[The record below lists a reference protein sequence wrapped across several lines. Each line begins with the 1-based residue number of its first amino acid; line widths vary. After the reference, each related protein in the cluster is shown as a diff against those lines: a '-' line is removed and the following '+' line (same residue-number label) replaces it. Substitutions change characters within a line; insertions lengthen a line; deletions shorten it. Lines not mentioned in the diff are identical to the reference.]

1 MQDIHDFS
9 MNGVGGGGGGGGRFF
24 GGGIGGG
31 GGDRRMRAHQNNILN
46 HHQSLKCPRCNSLNT
61 KFCYYNNY
69 NLSQPRHFCKNCRRY
84 WTKGGV
90 LRNVP
95 VGGRSRK
102 AKRSKTKQVPSSSSA
117 DKPTTTQDDHHVEE
131 KSSTGSHS
139 SSETLLSPLL
149 TLPPS
154 PPSPS
159 PRRQVASSVIPGFDM
174 PNMKIYG
181 NGIEWSTLLGQGSSA
196 GGVFSEIG
204 GFPAVSAIET
214 TPFGFGGKF
223 VNQDDHLKLEGETV
237 QQQQF
242 GDRTA
247 QVEFQGRSSDP
258 NMGFEPL
265 DWGSG
270 GGDQTLFDLTSTV
283 IMHTGVKVNGRRLTK
298 IRVVST
304 FLDSDHSFF
313 FLTQKYIFYT
323 HKVKFD
329 EVVFLIFI

>member
-1 MQDIHDFS
+1 MQDIHDYS
-9 MNGVGGGGGGGGRFF
+9 MTGGGGGGGGGRFF

-31 GGDRRMRAHQNNILN
+31 GGGDRRMRAHQNSILN

-95 VGGRSRK
+95 VGGGCRK
-102 AKRSKTKQVPSSSSA
+102 AKRSKTKQPTSSSSA
-117 DKPTTTQDDHHVEE
+117 DKLPTTTQQEHNVED

-139 SSETLLSPLL
+139 SSESSSL
-149 TLPPS
+149 TAS
-154 PPSPS
+154 NSTTVAAVS
-159 PRRQVASSVIPGFDM
+159 VTAAAEVASSVVPGFDM
-174 PNMKIYG
+174 PNLKLYG
-181 NGIEWSTLLGQGSSA
+181 NGIEWSTLLGQGSSD

-204 GFPAVSAIET
+204 GFTTASAIET

-223 VNQDDHLKLEGETV
+223 VNQDDHLKLESETV

-283 IMHTGVKVNGRRLTK
+283 DHAYWSQSQWT
-298 IRVVST
+298 S
-304 FLDSDHSFF
+304 SDHDQNG
-313 FLTQKYIFYT
+313 LY
-323 HKVKFD
+323 
-329 EVVFLIFI
+329 LP

>member
-1 MQDIHDFS
+1 
-9 MNGVGGGGGGGGRFF
+9 
-24 GGGIGGG
+24 
-31 GGDRRMRAHQNNILN
+31 
-46 HHQSLKCPRCNSLNT
+46 
-61 KFCYYNNY
+61 
-69 NLSQPRHFCKNCRRY
+69 
-84 WTKGGV
+84 
-90 LRNVP
+90 
-95 VGGRSRK
+95 
-102 AKRSKTKQVPSSSSA
+102 
-117 DKPTTTQDDHHVEE
+117 VEE

-139 SSETLLSPLL
+139 SSESSSL
-149 TLPPS
+149 TAS
-154 PPSPS
+154 NSTTVAAVS
-159 PRRQVASSVIPGFDM
+159 VTAAAEVASSVIPGFDM

-283 IMHTGVKVNGRRLTK
+283 DHAYWSQSQWT
-298 IRVVST
+298 S
-304 FLDSDHSFF
+304 SDQDQSG
-313 FLTQKYIFYT
+313 LY
-323 HKVKFD
+323 
-329 EVVFLIFI
+329 LP

>member
-1 MQDIHDFS
+1 MQDIHDYS
-9 MNGVGGGGGGGGRFF
+9 MTGGGGGRFY
-24 GGGIGGG
+24 GGGIGGGGGG

-95 VGGRSRK
+95 VGGGCRK
-102 AKRSKTKQVPSSSSA
+102 AKRSKSSKQ
-117 DKPTTTQDDHHVEE
+117 
-131 KSSTGSHS
+131 
-139 SSETLLSPLL
+139 
-149 TLPPS
+149 

-159 PRRQVASSVIPGFDM
+159 PTSTDKPTTQEAEEKSSSSESSSLTASNTTIAAVSATDAAVKVGSSSGFMGTDL
-174 PNMKIYG
+174 PKLYG
-181 NGIEWSTLLGQGSSA
+181 NGIEWSTLIGQGSSD

-204 GFPAVSAIET
+204 GFTASVET
-214 TPFGFGGKF
+214 TPFGFGGNS
-223 VNQDDHLKLEGETV
+223 VNQMKLEGDNNTV

-242 GDRTA
+242 GDQT
-247 QVEFQGRSSDP
+247 

-265 DWGSG
+265 DWGSGSGGG

-283 IMHTGVKVNGRRLTK
+283 DHAYWSHSQWTTSSDQDHNGLY
-298 IRVVST
+298 
-304 FLDSDHSFF
+304 LP
-313 FLTQKYIFYT
+313 
-323 HKVKFD
+323 
-329 EVVFLIFI
+329 